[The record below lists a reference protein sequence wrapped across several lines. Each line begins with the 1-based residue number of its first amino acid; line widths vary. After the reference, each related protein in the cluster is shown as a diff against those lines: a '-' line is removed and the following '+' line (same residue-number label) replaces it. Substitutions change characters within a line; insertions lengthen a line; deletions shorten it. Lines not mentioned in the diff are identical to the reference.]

1 MPDTPTTS
9 VAPRPL
15 TGLTEQRGHQPLPSR
30 DPRPAARLLVDAI
43 QQVPG
48 QRYDWAGIDGDDLV
62 RASLQHGV
70 TPALAVHLR
79 GREDAPAPLVERL
92 QGCYRDQLARHLR
105 TLADLRRLADILN
118 ESSFRWA
125 VMKGPALAEGLW
137 PRPDLRLYVDLDIL
151 VERQRLGEAVALLQA
166 KGAQLVDRNWPFIL
180 ERRQGELSLQMP
192 FGTPLDLHWH
202 LVNDPQMRQVFTFP
216 VDEVL
221 HRAAPARLGKVV
233 APVLDPVDTVLHL
246 AYHMVHSGGHRL
258 VWLRDFDLAL
268 SAPDLDWDEL
278 HRRAARYGCRQ
289 ALAVSV
295 QRTQRVLRPSDPYP
309 LAEAGGAWSRVASLA
324 DRWRPV
330 PKLPEERGS
339 GRIVFQATRDALR
352 TSLRELV
359 QDGLHRRGFEDPGTP
374 GSNPLHKDVDDPAA
388 RERYFSLVAGA
399 VAP

>member
-1 MPDTPTTS
+1 MPKTPTTAS
-9 VAPRPL
+9 ASRPP
-15 TGLTEQRGHQPLPSR
+15 TGGAAHGSPEPQPSR

-48 QRYDWAGIDGDDLV
+48 QRYDWSRIEVDELV

-79 GREDAPAPLVERL
+79 GRDDAPAQLVEKL

-105 TLADLRRLADILN
+105 TLADLRRLAEILN
-118 ESSFRWA
+118 ESGVRWA

-151 VERQRLGEAVALLQA
+151 VERQRLGEAVELLQA
-166 KGAQLVDRNWPFIL
+166 RGARLVDRNWPFIL
-180 ERRQGELSLQMP
+180 ERRQGELSLAMP
-192 FGTPLDLHWH
+192 FATPLDLHWH
-202 LVNDPQMRQVFTFP
+202 LVNDPDLRRVFAFP

-258 VWLRDFDLAL
+258 VWLRDFDLAV
-268 SAPDLDWDEL
+268 SAPDLNRDEL
-278 HRRAARYGCRQ
+278 YRRAMRYGCRQ

-295 QRTQRVLRPSDPYP
+295 QRTRRVLGPGRALA
-309 LAEAGGAWSRVASLA
+309 LAEPGGAWSRVAALA

-330 PKLPEERGS
+330 PKLPHERGS
-339 GRIVFQATRDALR
+339 GRIVFQATRDSLS
-352 TSLRELV
+352 TSVRELV
-359 QDGLHRRGFEDPGTP
+359 HDGLHRRGYEDPGTP
-374 GSNPLHKDVDDPAA
+374 GANPLHEDVDDAAA
-388 RERYFSLVAGA
+388 RERYFSLVASA
-399 VAP
+399 VEP